1 MASAS
6 STPRPASW
14 NAQLNGS
21 AFTTGQTSSL
31 TADFN
36 GTAKAD
42 LYVFV
47 TLPGGGFFALGASAP
62 NVLVPVASNLQLG
75 FALEVPLSTHTF
87 TGSEAAGAYTWYAL
101 LVRPG
106 LNPAQSANWL
116 SIDSAPFTF
125 TP

>member
-1 MASAS
+1 MQPCRKDTLVPRASQRSSAAVVHVWKVGSPHQGDTPAS
-6 STPRPASW
+6 SIPPLL
-14 NAQLNGS
+14 NAE
-21 AFTTGQTSSL
+21 
-31 TADFN
+31 
-36 GTAKAD
+36 
-42 LYVFV
+42 
-47 TLPGGGFFALGASAP
+47 ALR
-62 NVLVPVASNLQLG
+62 LG

-116 SIDSAPFTF
+116 SIDSTPFTF

>member
-1 MASAS
+1 VD
-6 STPRPASW
+6 
-14 NAQLNGS
+14 AQLNGS
-21 AFTTGQTSSL
+21 SFTTGQALSL

-36 GTAKAD
+36 GTATAD

-47 TLPGGGFFALGASAP
+47 TLPGGGFFALGAAAP
-62 NVLVPVASNLQLG
+62 NVLVPAASSLKLG
-75 FALEVPLSTHTF
+75 FVVDAPLFTHTF

-116 SIDSAPFTF
+116 GIDSAPFTF